1 MRITFTSDK
10 SPSKKIEFDG
20 NIQER
25 TIIHNHSIQRTLGG
39 LAHSFHNGYYNSYTV
54 TIDKINKKHKHL
66 LIDIILGPVN
76 ISTNNK
82 ENYYKLALTSSSS
95 LDFVSEDEKN
105 YSLTLTFE
113 NKMLDNNN

>member
-1 MRITFTSDK
+1 M
-10 SPSKKIEFDG
+10 
-20 NIQER
+20 
-25 TIIHNHSIQRTLGG
+25 
-39 LAHSFHNGYYNSYTV
+39 
-54 TIDKINKKHKHL
+54 
-66 LIDIILGPVN
+66 N

-82 ENYYKLALTSSSS
+82 ENYYKLALTSSS